1 MSIEKRSFVTASNR
15 RLACGFTLVEIAIV
29 LVIMALL
36 VAIVAPIAVG
46 QIEMS
51 RRNMT
56 KTRMDIID
64 KSIVLFVQRNQRM
77 PCPADGTL
85 DNSSPTYGFENRSN
99 SGPTTGDCIGNQQTG
114 IVPFRSLVLGDDDAN
129 DGSNLRFTFRIGSLL
144 AKTGALNMTSCDPV
158 GTGPARPPGKCDSPC
173 SSLSPSTCTRISS
186 FLTNYGLSV
195 SDASSGAVIT
205 DGTST
210 YGAAYVL
217 ISHGANQGGA
227 FTPAGVLTVAN
238 PASGTNETF
247 NHNNQ
252 VLRAPPLYYSEG
264 SENNSATPA
273 HFDDVVRRPTIQ
285 SVIDGAGL
293 GPRISP

>member
-1 MSIEKRSFVTASNR
+1 MSIEKLSFVSANNR

-46 QIEMS
+46 QIEMT
-51 RRNMT
+51 RRNTT

-64 KSIVLFVQRNQRM
+64 KAIVLFVQRNQRM

-85 DNSSPTYGFENRSN
+85 DNSSPTYGLENLSIA
-99 SGPTTGDCIGNQQTG
+99 GPTAGDCNGNQQTG

-129 DGSNLRFTFRIGSLL
+129 DGGNLRFTFRIGRKL
-144 AKTGALNMTSCDPV
+144 AQPNALNMTSCDPV
-158 GTGPARPPGKCDSPC
+158 GIATVTAPGICRPGCTSTNA
-173 SSLSPSTCTRISS
+173 LSCTSINS
-186 FLTNYGLSV
+186 FLTGYGLSV
-195 SDASSGAVIT
+195 SDAASGAVIT
-205 DGTST
+205 DGATAFGT
-210 YGAAYVL
+210 AYVL

-252 VLRAPPLYYSEG
+252 VLRAPPLFYSEG

-285 SVIDGAGL
+285 SVIDAAGL